1 MQKNIRFKIP
11 KNALEKSAA
20 KEVCR
25 IAESGGKIGVACS
38 GGADSV
44 CALMWVAGVFS
55 KNKKNVYVLH
65 FNHRERAAADSD
77 AEFVGAVAKKLGANF
92 ILGKAETPPK
102 KITEDSLRR
111 LRLGFVAEQS
121 AELGLSAVV
130 QGHNSGDVAETLVMR
145 LMRGA
150 GTAGMSAPR
159 PVSHF
164 RGAVL
169 VRPLLRLSKTDI
181 KNLLRDAK
189 IEWREDE
196 TNASADFLRNRLRSE
211 IIPAVDALCAGGFS
225 SSALRSR
232 AQFQED
238 SDFIEKVFER
248 ALAEANP
255 NLEVS
260 PSHLP
265 PKVLRLPDGLARES
279 PILRRAATKL
289 LALNSLAAEVRAG
302 CVDAFVSDAAES
314 GFARASV
321 GMGLEMFFSEGEL
334 RIESAREDSEWST
347 VLKSG
352 KNRLPNGEML
362 RVEKIS
368 LTRARFESIKN
379 GENDDNV
386 RAYIDLSATGG
397 LVDGAL
403 VARTRRPGDCYVP
416 LGSHSSKKLKE
427 MFNAKKIPIWK
438 RKAAFVVCNAGNN
451 ILWSPGLPPSELF
464 KVENSRSVIE
474 LTFENF

>member
-55 KNKKNVYVLH
+55 NNKKNVYVLH
-65 FNHRERAAADSD
+65 FNHCERAAADSD
-77 AEFVGAVAKKLGANF
+77 AEFVGAVAKALGANF
-92 ILGKAETPPK
+92 ILGKAATPPK

-145 LMRGA
+145 LMRGSGA
-150 GTAGMSAPR
+150 AGMSAPR

-189 IEWREDE
+189 IDWREDE
-196 TNASADFLRNRLRSE
+196 TNASADFLRNRLRAE
-211 IIPAVDALCAGGFS
+211 IIPAIDSLCAGGFS

-238 SDFIEKVFER
+238 SDFIEKVFEK

-265 PKVLRLPDGLARES
+265 PKVLRLPAALARES
-279 PILRRAATKL
+279 AILRRAATKL

-302 CVDAFVSDAAES
+302 CVDAFVSDAAEGS
-314 GFARASV
+314 WTTHLCQRRH
-321 GMGLEMFFSEGEL
+321 GL
-334 RIESAREDSEWST
+334 
-347 VLKSG
+347 
-352 KNRLPNGEML
+352 
-362 RVEKIS
+362 
-368 LTRARFESIKN
+368 
-379 GENDDNV
+379 
-386 RAYIDLSATGG
+386 
-397 LVDGAL
+397 
-403 VARTRRPGDCYVP
+403 GDVF
-416 LGSHSSKKLKE
+416 L
-427 MFNAKKIPIWK
+427 
-438 RKAAFVVCNAGNN
+438 
-451 ILWSPGLPPSELF
+451 
-464 KVENSRSVIE
+464 
-474 LTFENF
+474 

>member
-20 KEVCR
+20 KEVVR

-55 KNKKNVYVLH
+55 NNKKNVYVLH

-77 AEFVGAVAKKLGANF
+77 AEFVGAVAKALGANF
-92 ILGKAETPPK
+92 ILGKAATPPK

-150 GTAGMSAPR
+150 GAAGMSAPR

-189 IEWREDE
+189 IDWRED
-196 TNASADFLRNRLRSE
+196 
-211 IIPAVDALCAGGFS
+211 
-225 SSALRSR
+225 
-232 AQFQED
+232 
-238 SDFIEKVFER
+238 
-248 ALAEANP
+248 
-255 NLEVS
+255 
-260 PSHLP
+260 
-265 PKVLRLPDGLARES
+265 
-279 PILRRAATKL
+279 
-289 LALNSLAAEVRAG
+289 
-302 CVDAFVSDAAES
+302 
-314 GFARASV
+314 
-321 GMGLEMFFSEGEL
+321 
-334 RIESAREDSEWST
+334 
-347 VLKSG
+347 
-352 KNRLPNGEML
+352 
-362 RVEKIS
+362 
-368 LTRARFESIKN
+368 
-379 GENDDNV
+379 
-386 RAYIDLSATGG
+386 
-397 LVDGAL
+397 
-403 VARTRRPGDCYVP
+403 
-416 LGSHSSKKLKE
+416 
-427 MFNAKKIPIWK
+427 
-438 RKAAFVVCNAGNN
+438 
-451 ILWSPGLPPSELF
+451 
-464 KVENSRSVIE
+464 
-474 LTFENF
+474 